1 MTTEKMPIGEA
12 STFLAKAQKELEEA
26 MRILEEA
33 EREIEEFERNFEK
46 TREAEW
52 DIYESIMEGE

>member
-1 MTTEKMPIGEA
+1 MTTKQTTFEEA
-12 STFLAKAQKELEEA
+12 NAYLAKAQDELEEA

-33 EREIEEFERNFEK
+33 EKEIEEFERNFEA
-46 TREAEW
+46 RRSSEW